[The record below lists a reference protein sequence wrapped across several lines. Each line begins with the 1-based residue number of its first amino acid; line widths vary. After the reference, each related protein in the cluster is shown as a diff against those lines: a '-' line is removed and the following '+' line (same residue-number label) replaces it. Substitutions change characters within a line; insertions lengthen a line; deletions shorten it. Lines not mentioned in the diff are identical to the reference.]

1 VHAWDQVWYPKDIGL
16 SPPLPHAV
24 ADGKRYVLKLFNATW
39 SGADFRWATVAM
51 VTFSQSISRN
61 YGTGGSGSGAGSSS
75 AHVVDA

>member
-1 VHAWDQVWYPKDIGL
+1 
-16 SPPLPHAV
+16 
-24 ADGKRYVLKLFNATW
+24 LKLFNATW